1 MILQV
6 RFFMENKLVE
16 YIEREVESNNE
27 WVRDEYGIK
36 YYFDE
41 DNCFEEWLEDIP
53 EELWEKHS
61 LDEPDDILG
70 TSDADAIADLT
81 LHLKEWCK
89 EHFSF
94 ENIEKG
100 IETRRKED
108 ARDARTQAAEMGYH
122 DYYGGSYH
130 QSEYVDSLWS
140 RYY

>member
-1 MILQV
+1 
-6 RFFMENKLVE
+6 MENKLVE
-16 YIEREVESNNE
+16 YIELEVECSNE
-27 WVRDEYGIK
+27 WVRDEYGIR
-36 YYFDE
+36 YYFDA

-53 EELWEKHS
+53 NELWEKHS

-70 TSDADAIADLT
+70 TSDVEAITDLKQ
-81 LHLKEWCK
+81 HLVKWCK

-108 ARDARTQAAEMGYH
+108 ARDARTQAMEMGYH